1 MKIKFIA
8 TRRIGDGKTVQRF
21 FAGQE
26 YDVSDFVAREA
37 LKKGWA
43 YNSEPF
49 DVEPVKQ
56 PNMSDA
62 LFESV
67 KEIAASHDKHRK
79 YEYEDYFSTFLRSLN
94 ESTKGAL

>member
-1 MKIKFIA
+1 MKITFIA
-8 TRRIGDGKTVQRF
+8 TRRIGDGKNVQRF
-21 FAGQE
+21 LKGQE

-49 DVEPVKQ
+49 DVEPKRE
-56 PNMSDA
+56 PSMGDA
-62 LFESV
+62 LFESI
-67 KEIAASHDKHRK
+67 KEIAANRDKYR
-79 YEYEDYFSTFLRSLN
+79 YEDYFTKFLRSLN